1 MVHHHRIP
9 DNLAPDGSIC
19 VTLYLPNDSQWLS
32 FFVAHIRKLANDRQ
46 WQRDEAKSALLVREI
61 WMNVTIKPLIDAL
74 INGEYCGM
82 TEIDCEAIEACL
94 QDSETILDLDARIAE
109 LEANM
114 ATQEEI
120 CAAIQCAL
128 EDAAKRY
135 LLGQSQNFVQ
145 GLELDTEKG
154 LQLVES
160 GKESYDPPTT
170 ATDLEVRNGKS
181 YGVGLGFRG
190 LILSLNDWILNGFTN
205 EQIAEFL
212 TLGYKTLYSATE
224 VETLTAINEFRLYA
238 SDVVTPS
245 PSADDISKFIWL
257 FGLAKTSMWKWAIAV
272 QNSSGSDAEDIGFSY
287 RQIISLLQEQQL
299 EEWYRN
305 GGKQPRTDYLT
316 YPDYRVD
323 DSNIF
328 TITPAMLFT
337 GVTLKRFVSCFDSI
351 IGKDAPNRWA
361 LKCTGV
367 ITNTVSGLRL
377 DCQYEETAEDVFA
390 ANILS
395 FCKNDT
401 TSSISSEQVPPHKA
415 SGEYLVYFTQTID
428 DDRPTGVTFNNLPV
442 WDDADCTGE
451 LTVQRIDLGALET
464 SWLGL
469 IS

>member
-74 INGEYCGM
+74 IDGEYCGM
-82 TEIDCEAIEACL
+82 TELDCGAIEACL
-94 QDSETILDLDARIAE
+94 QDSETILDLEARIAE
-109 LEANM
+109 LEENM
-114 ATQEEI
+114 ATAEEI

-160 GKESYDPPTT
+160 GKESYEPPST
-170 ATDLEVRNGKS
+170 ATELEIRNGKS

-190 LILSLNDWILNGFTN
+190 LILSLNDWILNGFAD
-205 EQIAEFL
+205 EEIAEFL

-224 VETLTAINEFRLYA
+224 TETLTAISEFRLYA

-245 PSADDISKFIWL
+245 PSASDISKFIWL
-257 FGLAKTSMWKWAIAV
+257 FGLDKTSMWKWAIAV
-272 QNSSGSDAEDIGFSY
+272 QNSSGSDAEDIGLSY

-305 GGKQPRTDYLT
+305 GGKQPRADYRS
-316 YPDYRVD
+316 YPDYRAD

-328 TITPAMLFT
+328 TITPTDLFT
-337 GVTLKRFVSCFDSI
+337 GSASKIFKSCFNAEI
-351 IGKDAPNRWA
+351 AKNAPNRWA
-361 LKCTGV
+361 IKCTGV

-377 DCQYEETAEDVFA
+377 DCLHEETALNVWSPNTLYFTR
-390 ANILS
+390 
-395 FCKNDT
+395 NDT
-401 TSSISSEQVPPHKA
+401 NSTFPPETVPTHKD
-415 SGEYLVYFTQTID
+415 SGEYIQFFTQSID
-428 DDRPTGVTFNNLPV
+428 LDRPTGVAFNLLPL
-442 WDDADCTGE
+442 WTAGDCIGQ

-464 SWLGL
+464 NWLDL
-469 IS
+469 IT